1 MAARAAS
8 VRLGLGRLGYGAAA
22 VGNLYRAVDDESA
35 RALLDAAWD
44 AGIRYYDTSPHYG
57 LGLSERRLGEML
69 RTRPREEF
77 VVSTKVGRLLV
88 PDPDG
93 ATRRDDD
100 IFEVPADHRRMWDF
114 SESGIR
120 RSLEESLVRL
130 GLDRV
135 DVLYLHDVER
145 SGQDLAEVVE
155 SGVATLA
162 RLREEGL
169 VRAIGVGTAD
179 LGAVE
184 RAVRTDAIDLVML
197 PGRYTLLE
205 APAKDVVLPL
215 CQERGVGVV
224 NVAVFN
230 SGLLATPEPS
240 EASHYEYRKV
250 PPDKLQRS
258 RELARACRELGVE
271 LPTAALQFALR
282 HPAVV
287 AVAVGA
293 DTPEQIRE
301 NAERMRSPVPEDLW
315 RVLAD
320 RKLLP

>member
-1 MAARAAS
+1 MSTAAPD
-8 VRLGLGRLGYGAAA
+8 RLGLGRLGYGAAA

-35 RALLDAAWD
+35 RQLLDAAWD
-44 AGIRYYDTSPHYG
+44 AGIRYYDTAPHYG

-69 RTRPREEF
+69 QRRPREEF

-88 PDPDG
+88 PDPDS
-93 ATRRDDD
+93 AARRDDD
-100 IFEVPADHRRMWDF
+100 IFEVPADHRRVWDF
-114 SESGIR
+114 SEAGLR
-120 RSLEESLVRL
+120 RSLEDSLGRL
-130 GLDRV
+130 GLDHV

-145 SGQDLAEVVE
+145 SGTDVAEVVD
-155 SGVATLA
+155 SGVAALA

-205 APAKDVVLPL
+205 APAKDVVAL
-215 CQERGVGVV
+215 CQERSVDIV

-240 EASHYEYRKV
+240 EASHYEYREV
-250 PPDKLQRS
+250 PPDKLRRAQ
-258 RELARACRELGVE
+258 ELARACRELGVD
-271 LPTAALQFALR
+271 LPTAALQFSAR

-287 AVAVGA
+287 SVVVGA
-293 DTPEQIRE
+293 DTPEQIRQ
-301 NAERMRSPVPEDLW
+301 NARRMQSPVPEELW
-315 RVLAD
+315 QVLAD
-320 RKLLP
+320 RGLLP

>member
-1 MAARAAS
+1 MSTA
-8 VRLGLGRLGYGAAA
+8 VPDRLVLGRLGYGAAA
-22 VGNLYRAVDDESA
+22 VGNLYRAVDDGSA
-35 RALLDAAWD
+35 RKLLDAAWD
-44 AGIRYYDTSPHYG
+44 AGIRYYDTAPHYG

-69 RTRPREEF
+69 QRRPREEF

-93 ATRRDDD
+93 AARRDDD
-100 IFEVPADHRRMWDF
+100 IFEVPADHRRVWDF
-114 SESGIR
+114 SEAGLR
-120 RSLEESLVRL
+120 RSLEDSLVRL
-130 GLDRV
+130 GLDSV

-145 SGQDLAEVVE
+145 SGKDVAEVVD
-155 SGVATLA
+155 SGVAALA

-179 LGAVE
+179 LVAVE

-205 APAKDVVLPL
+205 APGKDVVAL
-215 CQERGVGVV
+215 CQERGVDIV

-240 EASHYEYRKV
+240 EASHYEYREV
-250 PPDKLQRS
+250 PPDKLRRAQD
-258 RELARACRELGVE
+258 LARTCRELGVD
-271 LPTAALQFALR
+271 LPTAALQFSAR

-287 AVAVGA
+287 SVVVGA
-293 DTPEQIRE
+293 DTPEQIRQ
-301 NAERMRSPVPEDLW
+301 NARRMRSPVPEELW
-315 RVLAD
+315 QVLAD
-320 RKLLP
+320 RGLLP

>member
-1 MAARAAS
+1 MATGAPDRPAF
-8 VRLGLGRLGYGAAA
+8 GRLGYGAAA

-35 RALLDAAWD
+35 RQLLDTAWD
-44 AGIRYYDTSPHYG
+44 GGIRYYDTAPHYG

-69 RTRPREEF
+69 RRRPREEF

-100 IFEVPADHRRMWDF
+100 IFEVPADHRRVWDF
-114 SESGIR
+114 SEAGVR
-120 RSLEESLVRL
+120 RSLEESLGRL
-130 GLDRV
+130 GLDHV

-145 SGQDLAEVVE
+145 SGQDIAQVID
-155 SGVATLA
+155 SGVAALA
-162 RLREEGL
+162 RLREDGL

-205 APAKDVVLPL
+205 APAKDVVVPL
-215 CQERGVGVV
+215 CQERGVRIV

-230 SGLLATPEPS
+230 SGLLATPEPT
-240 EASHYEYRKV
+240 EASHYEYRAV
-250 PPDKLQRS
+250 PPDKLRRAQD
-258 RELARACRELGVE
+258 LARTCREFGVE
-271 LPTAALQFALR
+271 LPTAALQFSAR

-287 AVAVGA
+287 SVVVGA
-293 DTPEQIRE
+293 DTPEQIRQ
-301 NAERMRSPVPEDLW
+301 NVERMRSPVPEELW
-315 RVLAD
+315 QVLAD
-320 RKLLP
+320 RGLLP

>member
-1 MAARAAS
+1 MSGAVPGRIEID
-8 VRLGLGRLGYGAAA
+8 RLGYGAAA
-22 VGNLYRAVDDESA
+22 VGNLYRAVDDEA
-35 RALLDAAWD
+35 AQRILDAAWD

-69 RTRPREEF
+69 RRRPRDEF
-77 VVSTKVGRLLV
+77 VLSTKVGRLLV

-93 ATRRDDD
+93 AARRDDD
-100 IFEVPADHRRMWDF
+100 LFEVPADHRRVWDF
-114 SESGIR
+114 SESGVR
-120 RSLEESLVRL
+120 RSLEDSLGRL

-145 SGQDLAEVVE
+145 SDGDVGENID
-155 SGVATLA
+155 SGMAALA
-162 RLREEGL
+162 RLRDEGL
-169 VRAIGVGTAD
+169 VRAVGIGSSD

-184 RAVRTDAIDLVML
+184 RAVRTGAVDLVML

-205 APAKDVVLPL
+205 APARDVVLPL
-215 CQERGVGVV
+215 CEERGVGIV

-240 EASHYEYRKV
+240 ETSHYEYRRV
-250 PPDKLQRS
+250 PPDKLRRAQ
-258 RELARACRELGVE
+258 ELARVCRELGVE
-271 LPTAALQFALR
+271 LPTAALQFSTR

-287 AVAVGA
+287 SVVVGA

-301 NAERMRSPVPEDLW
+301 NAARMGEPVPEQLW
-315 RVLAD
+315 ETLAQ
-320 RKLLP
+320 RGLLP

>member
-1 MAARAAS
+1 MSTAAPD
-8 VRLGLGRLGYGAAA
+8 RLVLGRLGYGAAA

-35 RALLDAAWD
+35 RKLLDAAWD
-44 AGIRYYDTSPHYG
+44 AGIRYYDTAPHYG

-69 RTRPREEF
+69 QRRPREEF

-93 ATRRDDD
+93 AARRDDD
-100 IFEVPADHRRMWDF
+100 IFEVPADHRRVWDF
-114 SESGIR
+114 SEAGLR
-120 RSLEESLVRL
+120 RSLEDSLVRL
-130 GLDRV
+130 GLDSV

-145 SGQDLAEVVE
+145 SGKDVAEVVD
-155 SGVATLA
+155 SGVAALA

-179 LGAVE
+179 LVAVE

-205 APAKDVVLPL
+205 APGKDVVAL
-215 CQERGVGVV
+215 CQERGVDIV

-240 EASHYEYRKV
+240 EASHYEYREV
-250 PPDKLQRS
+250 PPDKLRRAQD
-258 RELARACRELGVE
+258 LARTCRELGVD
-271 LPTAALQFALR
+271 LPTAALQFSAR

-287 AVAVGA
+287 SVVVGA
-293 DTPEQIRE
+293 DTPEQIRQ
-301 NAERMRSPVPEDLW
+301 NARRMRSPVPEELW
-315 RVLAD
+315 QVLAD
-320 RKLLP
+320 RGLLP

>member
-1 MAARAAS
+1 MAPAAPD
-8 VRLGLGRLGYGAAA
+8 RLGLGRLGYGAAA

-35 RALLDAAWD
+35 RELLDAAWD
-44 AGIRYYDTSPHYG
+44 AGIRYYDTAPHYG

-69 RTRPREEF
+69 QRRPREEF

-93 ATRRDDD
+93 AARRDDD
-100 IFEVPADHRRMWDF
+100 IFEVPADHRRVWDF
-114 SESGIR
+114 SEAGVR
-120 RSLEESLVRL
+120 RSLEDSLGRL
-130 GLDRV
+130 GLDSV

-145 SGQDLAEVVE
+145 SGKDVAEVVD
-155 SGVATLA
+155 SGVAALA

-205 APAKDVVLPL
+205 APAKDVVAL
-215 CQERGVGVV
+215 CQERGVDIV

-240 EASHYEYRKV
+240 EASHYEYREV
-250 PPDKLQRS
+250 PPEKLRRAQD
-258 RELARACRELGVE
+258 LARACRELGVD
-271 LPTAALQFALR
+271 LPTAALQFSAR

-287 AVAVGA
+287 SVVVGA
-293 DTPEQIRE
+293 DTPEQIRQ
-301 NAERMRSPVPEDLW
+301 NARRMRSPVPEELW
-315 RVLAD
+315 QVLAD
-320 RKLLP
+320 RGLLP

>member
-1 MAARAAS
+1 MSTA
-8 VRLGLGRLGYGAAA
+8 VPDRLVLGRLGYGAAA

-35 RALLDAAWD
+35 RKLLDAAWD
-44 AGIRYYDTSPHYG
+44 AGIRYYDTAPHYG

-69 RTRPREEF
+69 QRRPREEF

-93 ATRRDDD
+93 AARRDDD
-100 IFEVPADHRRMWDF
+100 IFEVPADHRRVWDF
-114 SESGIR
+114 SDAGVR
-120 RSLEESLVRL
+120 RSLEDSLGRL
-130 GLDRV
+130 GLDSV

-145 SGQDLAEVVE
+145 SGKDVAEVVD
-155 SGVATLA
+155 SGVAALA

-179 LGAVE
+179 LVAVE

-205 APAKDVVLPL
+205 APAKDVVAL
-215 CQERGVGVV
+215 CQERGVDIV

-240 EASHYEYRKV
+240 EASHYEYREV
-250 PPDKLQRS
+250 PPDKLRRAQD
-258 RELARACRELGVE
+258 LARTCRELGVD
-271 LPTAALQFALR
+271 LPTAALQFSAR

-287 AVAVGA
+287 SVVVGA
-293 DTPEQIRE
+293 DTPEQIRQ
-301 NAERMRSPVPEDLW
+301 NARRMRSPVPEELW
-315 RVLAD
+315 QVLAD
-320 RKLLP
+320 RGLLP

>member
-1 MAARAAS
+1 MDTAAPDRPAF
-8 VRLGLGRLGYGAAA
+8 GRLGYGAAA

-35 RALLDAAWD
+35 RQLLDTAWD
-44 AGIRYYDTSPHYG
+44 GGIRYYDTAPHYG

-69 RTRPREEF
+69 RRRPREEF

-100 IFEVPADHRRMWDF
+100 IFEVPADHRRVWDF
-114 SESGIR
+114 SEAGVR
-120 RSLEESLVRL
+120 RSLEDSLGRL
-130 GLDRV
+130 GLDHV

-145 SGQDLAEVVE
+145 SGQDIAEVVD
-155 SGVATLA
+155 SGVAALA
-162 RLREEGL
+162 RLRGEGL

-179 LGAVE
+179 LGAIE
-184 RAVRTDAIDLVML
+184 RAVRTGAIDLVML

-205 APAKDVVLPL
+205 TPAKDVVTL
-215 CQERGVGVV
+215 CEDRGVGIV

-240 EASHYEYRKV
+240 EASHYEYREV
-250 PPDKLQRS
+250 PPDKLRRAQD
-258 RELARACRELGVE
+258 LARTCRELGVD
-271 LPTAALQFALR
+271 LPTAALQFSAR

-287 AVAVGA
+287 SVVVGA

-301 NAERMRSPVPEDLW
+301 NVERMRSPVPEELW
-315 RVLAD
+315 QVLSD
-320 RKLLP
+320 RGLLP

>member
-1 MAARAAS
+1 MGRAAPD
-8 VRLGLGRLGYGAAA
+8 RLGLGRLGYGAAA

-35 RALLDAAWD
+35 RHLLDAAWD
-44 AGIRYYDTSPHYG
+44 AGIRYYDTAPHYG

-69 RTRPREEF
+69 RRRPRDEF

-100 IFEVPADHRRMWDF
+100 IFEVPADHRRVWDF
-114 SESGIR
+114 SESGVR
-120 RSLEESLVRL
+120 RSLEDSLGRL
-130 GLDRV
+130 GLDSV

-145 SGQDLAEVVE
+145 SGQDVAEVVDT
-155 SGVATLA
+155 GVAALA

-169 VRAIGVGTAD
+169 VRAIGVGTSD

-215 CQERGVGVV
+215 CEERGVGIV
-224 NVAVFN
+224 NAAVFN
-230 SGLLATPEPS
+230 SGLLATSEPGEDS
-240 EASHYEYRKV
+240 RYEYRRV
-250 PPDKLQRS
+250 PVPKLRRAQD
-258 RELARACRELGVE
+258 LARACREFGVA
-271 LPTAALQFALR
+271 LPAAALQFSAR
-282 HPAVV
+282 HPAVISV
-287 AVAVGA
+287 VVGA
-293 DTPEQIRE
+293 DTPEQIRQ
-301 NAERMRSPVPEDLW
+301 NADHMRSPVPEELW
-315 RVLAD
+315 QVLAD
-320 RKLLP
+320 RGLLP

>member
-1 MAARAAS
+1 MSTA
-8 VRLGLGRLGYGAAA
+8 VPDRLVLGRLGYGAAA

-35 RALLDAAWD
+35 RKLLDAAWD
-44 AGIRYYDTSPHYG
+44 AGIRYYDTAPHYG

-69 RTRPREEF
+69 HRRPREEF

-93 ATRRDDD
+93 AARRDDD
-100 IFEVPADHRRMWDF
+100 IFEVPADHRRVWDF
-114 SESGIR
+114 SEAGLR
-120 RSLEESLVRL
+120 RSLEDSLGRL
-130 GLDRV
+130 GLDHV

-145 SGQDLAEVVE
+145 SGKDVAEVVD
-155 SGVATLA
+155 SGVAALA

-179 LGAVE
+179 LVAVE

-205 APAKDVVLPL
+205 APGKDVVAL
-215 CQERGVGVV
+215 CQERGVDIV

-240 EASHYEYRKV
+240 EASHYEYREV
-250 PPDKLQRS
+250 PPDKLRRAQD
-258 RELARACRELGVE
+258 LARTCRELGVD
-271 LPTAALQFALR
+271 LPTVALQFSAR

-287 AVAVGA
+287 SVVVGA
-293 DTPEQIRE
+293 DTPEQIRQ
-301 NAERMRSPVPEDLW
+301 NARRMQSPVPEKLW
-315 RVLAD
+315 QVLAD
-320 RKLLP
+320 RGLLP

>member
-1 MAARAAS
+1 MDTAVPDRPT
-8 VRLGLGRLGYGAAA
+8 LGRLGYGAAA

-35 RALLDAAWD
+35 RKLLDTAWD
-44 AGIRYYDTSPHYG
+44 AGIRYYDTAPHYG

-69 RTRPREEF
+69 RRRPREEF

-100 IFEVPADHRRMWDF
+100 IFEVPADHRRVWDF
-114 SESGIR
+114 SEAGLR
-120 RSLEESLVRL
+120 RSLEDSLGRL
-130 GLDRV
+130 GLDHV

-145 SGQDLAEVVE
+145 SGQDVAQVVD
-155 SGVATLA
+155 SGVAALA

-169 VRAIGVGTAD
+169 VRAFGVGTAD
-179 LGAVE
+179 LGAIE

-205 APAKDVVLPL
+205 APAKDIVAL
-215 CQERGVGVV
+215 CQERGVGIV
-224 NVAVFN
+224 NAAVFN

-240 EASHYEYRKV
+240 EASHYEYREV
-250 PPDKLQRS
+250 PPDKLQRAQD
-258 RELARACRELGVE
+258 LASTCRELGVE
-271 LPTAALQFALR
+271 LPTAALQFSAR

-287 AVAVGA
+287 SVVVGA
-293 DTPEQIRE
+293 DTPEQIRQ
-301 NAERMRSPVPEDLW
+301 NVERMRSPVPEQLW
-315 RVLAD
+315 QVLAD
-320 RKLLP
+320 RGLLP

>member
-1 MAARAAS
+1 MSTAAPD
-8 VRLGLGRLGYGAAA
+8 RLVLGRLGYGAAA

-35 RALLDAAWD
+35 RKLLDAAWD
-44 AGIRYYDTSPHYG
+44 AGIRYYDTAPHYG

-69 RTRPREEF
+69 QRRPREEF

-93 ATRRDDD
+93 AARRDDD
-100 IFEVPADHRRMWDF
+100 IFEVPADHRRVWDF
-114 SESGIR
+114 SEAGVR
-120 RSLEESLVRL
+120 RSLEDSLGRL
-130 GLDRV
+130 GLDSV

-145 SGQDLAEVVE
+145 SGKDVAEVVD
-155 SGVATLA
+155 SGVAALA

-205 APAKDVVLPL
+205 APGKDVVAL
-215 CQERGVGVV
+215 CQERGVDIV

-240 EASHYEYRKV
+240 EASHYEYREV
-250 PPDKLQRS
+250 PPDKLRRAQD
-258 RELARACRELGVE
+258 LARTCRELGVD
-271 LPTAALQFALR
+271 LPTAALQFSAR

-287 AVAVGA
+287 SVVVGA
-293 DTPEQIRE
+293 DTPEQIRQ
-301 NAERMRSPVPEDLW
+301 NARRMRSPVPEELW
-315 RVLAD
+315 QVLAD
-320 RKLLP
+320 RGLLP

>member
-1 MAARAAS
+1 MTAPRPG
-8 VRLGLGRLGYGAAA
+8 RPTLGRLGYGAAS

-35 RALLDAAWD
+35 QRLLDAAWD

-69 RTRPREEF
+69 RRRPRDEF
-77 VVSTKVGRLLV
+77 VLSTKVGRLLV

-93 ATRRDDD
+93 ASRRDDD
-100 IFEVPADHRRMWDF
+100 LFEVPADFRRVWDF
-114 SESGIR
+114 SEAGIR
-120 RSLEESLVRL
+120 RSLEESLGRL

-145 SGQDLAEVVE
+145 SGDADQAID
-155 SGVATLA
+155 SGVAALA
-162 RLREEGL
+162 RLRDEGL
-169 VRAIGVGTAD
+169 VGAIGIGSSD

-205 APAKDVVLPL
+205 APAADVVLPL
-215 CQERGVGVV
+215 CHEKGVGVV

-230 SGLLATPEPS
+230 SGLLATPAPS
-240 EASHYEYRKV
+240 EASHYEYGQV
-250 PPDKLQRS
+250 PPDKLRRAQ
-258 RELARACRELGVE
+258 ELARACGELGVE
-271 LPTAALQFALR
+271 LPTAALQFSAR
-282 HPAVV
+282 HAAVV
-287 AVAVGA
+287 SVAVGA

-301 NAERMRSPVPEDLW
+301 NVDRMGTPVPEELW
-315 RVLAD
+315 QVLAD
-320 RKLLP
+320 RGLLP

>member
-1 MAARAAS
+1 MSTAAPD
-8 VRLGLGRLGYGAAA
+8 RLVLGRLGYGAAA

-35 RALLDAAWD
+35 RKLLDAAWD
-44 AGIRYYDTSPHYG
+44 AGIRYYDTAPHYG

-69 RTRPREEF
+69 QRRPREEF

-93 ATRRDDD
+93 AARRDDD
-100 IFEVPADHRRMWDF
+100 IFEVPADHRRVWDF
-114 SESGIR
+114 SDAGVR
-120 RSLEESLVRL
+120 RSLEDSLGRL
-130 GLDRV
+130 GLDSV

-145 SGQDLAEVVE
+145 SGKDVAEVVD
-155 SGVATLA
+155 SGVAALA

-179 LGAVE
+179 LVAVE

-205 APAKDVVLPL
+205 APGKDVVAL
-215 CQERGVGVV
+215 CQERGVDIV

-240 EASHYEYRKV
+240 EASHYEYREV
-250 PPDKLQRS
+250 PPDKLRRAQD
-258 RELARACRELGVE
+258 LARTCRELGVD
-271 LPTAALQFALR
+271 LPTAALQFSAR

-287 AVAVGA
+287 SVVVGA
-293 DTPEQIRE
+293 DTPEQIRQ
-301 NAERMRSPVPEDLW
+301 NARRMRSPVPEELW
-315 RVLAD
+315 QVLAD
-320 RKLLP
+320 RGLLP

>member
-1 MAARAAS
+1 MSTAAPD
-8 VRLGLGRLGYGAAA
+8 RLVLGRLGYGAAA

-35 RALLDAAWD
+35 RKLLDAAWD
-44 AGIRYYDTSPHYG
+44 AGIRYYDTAPHYG

-69 RTRPREEF
+69 QRRPREEF

-93 ATRRDDD
+93 AARRDDD
-100 IFEVPADHRRMWDF
+100 IFEVPADHRRVWDF
-114 SESGIR
+114 SEAGLR
-120 RSLEESLVRL
+120 RSLEDSLVRL
-130 GLDRV
+130 GLDAV

-145 SGQDLAEVVE
+145 SGTDVGEVVD
-155 SGVATLA
+155 SGVAALA
-162 RLREEGL
+162 RMREEGL

-205 APAKDVVLPL
+205 APAKDVVAL
-215 CQERGVGVV
+215 CQERGVDIV

-240 EASHYEYRKV
+240 EASHYEYREV
-250 PPDKLQRS
+250 PPDKLRRAQD
-258 RELARACRELGVE
+258 LARTCRELGVD
-271 LPTAALQFALR
+271 LPTAALQFSAR

-287 AVAVGA
+287 SVVVGA
-293 DTPEQIRE
+293 DTPEQIRQ
-301 NAERMRSPVPEDLW
+301 NARRMRSPVPEELW
-315 RVLAD
+315 QVLAD
-320 RKLLP
+320 RGLLP

>member
-1 MAARAAS
+1 MRPAGAARID
-8 VRLGLGRLGYGAAA
+8 LGRLGYGAAA
-22 VGNLYRAVDDESA
+22 VGNLYRAVDDETA
-35 RALLDAAWD
+35 AQLLDAAWD
-44 AGIRYYDTSPHYG
+44 AGIRYYDTAPHYG

-69 RTRPREEF
+69 RRRPRGEF

-88 PDPDG
+88 PDPAG
-93 ATRRDDD
+93 AARRDDD
-100 IFEVPADHRRMWDF
+100 LFEVPADFRREWDF
-114 SESGIR
+114 SESGVR

-130 GLDRV
+130 GLDSV

-145 SGQDLAEVVE
+145 SGGEVAETVDR
-155 SGVATLA
+155 GVAALA
-162 RLREEGL
+162 RLRDEGV
-169 VRAIGVGTAD
+169 VRAIGIGSSD

-205 APAKDVVLPL
+205 APAQEVVLPL
-215 CQERGVGVV
+215 CLERGVGIV

-240 EASHYEYRKV
+240 AASHYEYREV
-250 PPDKLQRS
+250 PPDKLRRAQD
-258 RELARACRELGVE
+258 LARACRELGVE
-271 LPTAALQFALR
+271 LPTAALQFSAR

-287 AVAVGA
+287 SVVVGA

-301 NAERMRSPVPEDLW
+301 NAARMREPVPEQLW
-315 RVLAD
+315 AMLSD
-320 RKLLP
+320 RGLLP

>member
-1 MAARAAS
+1 MSTAAPD
-8 VRLGLGRLGYGAAA
+8 RLGLGRLGYGAAA

-35 RALLDAAWD
+35 RELLDAAWD
-44 AGIRYYDTSPHYG
+44 AGIRYYDTAPHYG

-69 RTRPREEF
+69 QRRPREEF

-93 ATRRDDD
+93 AARRDDD
-100 IFEVPADHRRMWDF
+100 IFEVPADHRRVWDF
-114 SESGIR
+114 SEAGLR
-120 RSLEESLVRL
+120 RSLADSLGRL
-130 GLDRV
+130 GLDSV

-145 SGQDLAEVVE
+145 SGTDVAEVID
-155 SGVATLA
+155 SGVAALA

-169 VRAIGVGTAD
+169 IRAIGVGTAD

-205 APAKDVVLPL
+205 APAKDVVAL
-215 CQERGVGVV
+215 CQERGVDIV

-240 EASHYEYRKV
+240 EASHYEYREV
-250 PPDKLQRS
+250 PPDKLRRAQD
-258 RELARACRELGVE
+258 LARTCRELGVD
-271 LPTAALQFALR
+271 LPTAALQFSAR

-287 AVAVGA
+287 SVVVGA
-293 DTPEQIRE
+293 DTPEQIRQ
-301 NAERMRSPVPEDLW
+301 NAERMRAPVPDELW

-320 RKLLP
+320 RGLLP